1 MALIQLRGI
10 HLSFGSAPVLN
21 DTSFSIERGERVG
34 LLGRNGAGKT
44 TLLRMIEGVLLP
56 EQGVVERPEALR
68 VARLIQEIPSDD
80 SASVWELVASA
91 FGSAGTDAAAM
102 RAGGDALGDPSAAW
116 AVAPAV
122 ETAIARLGLDPDQPF
137 ATLSGGLKRRAAL
150 ARALATDPDIL
161 LLDEPTNHLDVEA
174 IEQLETLLLRES
186 QRGSSL

>member
-56 EQGVVERPEALR
+56 EQGVVERPDSLR

-80 SASVWELVASA
+80 SASVWELVAGA
-91 FGSAGTDAAAM
+91 FGRAGRDAAAM
-102 RAGGDALGDPSAAW
+102 RAGGDAIGDPSAAW

-122 ETAIARLGLDPDQPF
+122 ETAIAHGL
-137 ATLSGGLKRRAAL
+137 
-150 ARALATDPDIL
+150 
-161 LLDEPTNHLDVEA
+161 
-174 IEQLETLLLRES
+174 
-186 QRGSSL
+186 